1 MHNDGL
7 SWWTPQRSL
16 RFMRTLIL
24 SAGLIVAAA
33 ALGQDDGDRLL
44 RGLLHDIPAAEM
56 STASQADSRSDIRSI
71 LEERT
76 RRLADAETDPSQ
88 CRPACV
94 DAARAL
100 ETICERHVL
109 AEASMSRAVCYGRVD
124 DDRTV
129 CLEACGE

>member
-1 MHNDGL
+1 M
-7 SWWTPQRSL
+7 RS
-16 RFMRTLIL
+16 LIL

-33 ALGQDDGDRLL
+33 AFLQDEGDRLL
-44 RGLLHDIPAAEM
+44 RLLLRDIPAAEL
-56 STASQADSRSDIRSI
+56 STASQAESRSDIRSI
-71 LEERT
+71 VEERT
-76 RRLADAETDPSQ
+76 ARLADAETDASQ

-94 DAARAL
+94 DAAKAL

-129 CLEACGE
+129 CLESCGE

>member
-1 MHNDGL
+1 
-7 SWWTPQRSL
+7 
-16 RFMRTLIL
+16 MRTLIL

-33 ALGQDDGDRLL
+33 FLQDEGDRLL
-44 RGLLHDIPAAEM
+44 RLLLRDIPAAEL
-56 STASQADSRSDIRSI
+56 SAASQADSRSDIRSI
-71 LEERT
+71 VEERT
-76 RRLADAETDPSQ
+76 SRLADAETDASQ

-124 DDRTV
+124 DNRTV